1 MTGITRVVPHPVLSA
16 AILMLWAA
24 LAPAFGAG
32 TLLVG
37 AVVALAVPWM
47 TRSFWPDRPRLRR
60 PLAAAALAATVVAD
74 IIVANWQVARLVLGP
89 LERLDPAFLRVPLD
103 LEDPFVATRI
113 GSIVSLTPGSVS
125 VDIER
130 ERRCLLVH
138 ALHVDDERAMV
149 QRIKTRYEAKLK
161 EVFAC

>member
-24 LAPAFGAG
+24 LAPAVGAG

-37 AVVALAVPWM
+37 AVVAFAVPWM
-47 TRSFWPDRPRLRR
+47 TRSFWPDSPRLRR

-103 LEDPFVATRI
+103 IDDPFVATI
-113 GSIVSLTPGSVS
+113 LGSIVSLTPGSVS

-138 ALHVDDERAMV
+138 ALHVQDEQAMV